1 MTTDTDTRPTAA
13 DQINAAGVLLSLLSA
28 HSALPTAT
36 AQLQFLRVP
45 DTHDFLWGLEIALHN
60 GLDHFEQWR
69 QALGID
75 PGAINHDTAVSGTL
89 AWLTAT
95 ITHGGVPV
103 KLIGYYYRPE
113 PATTEASAALTAIL
127 AN

>member
-1 MTTDTDTRPTAA
+1 MTTTTETPDTAGA
-13 DQINAAGVLLSLLSA
+13 QINAAGVLLSLLSA

-36 AQLQFLRVP
+36 VELQYLRVP
-45 DTHDFLWGLEIALHN
+45 GTHDFRWGLEVALHN

-75 PGAINHDTAVSGTL
+75 PGIIDHDTAVAGTL

-95 ITHGGVPV
+95 ITHSGVPV
-103 KLIGYYYRPE
+103 KLIGFYYQPE
-113 PATTEASAALTAIL
+113 PATSGE
-127 AN
+127 